1 MVLCTVRGQVAL
13 LVLTGLFLDV
23 AMAPIAIYMSPQ
35 TYSSAIYQTIM
46 DILDPKSSSD
56 DFAVWPSEVV
66 VWTTR
71 FLGLVEFMSGFI
83 YLNVVVGFVVDLILS
98 KMDALKQ
105 GKMGIVEC
113 NHTLVLGWND
123 MCLSF
128 LHQICLA
135 NASEGGGV
143 IVVLCDRPRHDVERQ
158 IQDALPDTIKS
169 TIVVS
174 HGNPLMAADLN
185 RVSASL
191 ARSITIMATDTRTD
205 VSDAAVLRTLLT
217 IQSLRDGVR
226 PPWWPE
232 VVEFLW
238 LTWCT
243 QVRGHVVADVGD
255 TDNNMLMKVVSATSD
270 VVVETIMTHQVLGR
284 LIVMCSRS
292 PSLANVHLRPPRSR
306 KVKHGDEI
314 IVLAEDNDTYKPSNA
329 SLAKYNPVV
338 TLVKAPTK
346 ASPPSRMLLC
356 GWRRELRDILRL
368 LDGISPPNTEVH
380 LVNATP
386 VAKRLA
392 DLQDEG
398 LDVAEFRR
406 IKLTHTV
413 ANTASKRHIEELV
426 MRSFHCMLVLSD
438 GDREDDS
445 LCSDSHVL
453 ATVLRLRAVEL
464 SQYAQMPL
472 HRLSLVGFRMLAM
485 VSESRW
491 VASILNA
498 LLGDHGLSLD
508 VVPASR

>member
-217 IQSLRDGVR
+217 IQSLRDG
-226 PPWWPE
+226 
-232 VVEFLW
+232 
-238 LTWCT
+238 
-243 QVRGHVVADVGD
+243 VRGHVVADVGD